1 MSIWK
6 RLFGGPSSA
15 NSQPALAFVEAEYHD
30 GAEDRVPTE
39 FETLR
44 VVMERARSDPAGCLA
59 LCLKQ
64 IEATPDYDLPRLW
77 ASNFQN
83 SLGDKA
89 GALQTLEQ
97 GLTSCKKVSNL
108 LGKMG
113 ERYIENR
120 SPLLATVCVAKSI
133 LAQEPLRSDHSSYL
147 YFSYICSATDYPNAG
162 QKSLAI
168 AQRIWGGPIDLDD
181 ETQMEVLAVIGP
193 HRDQLQPLVRPLIA
207 AMLEQGRID

>member
-6 RLFGGPSSA
+6 KLFGGPSSDK
-15 NSQPALAFVEAEYHD
+15 SQSVPAFVEVEYHD
-30 GAEDRVPTE
+30 GAENRVPTE

-44 VVMERARSDPAGCLA
+44 VVMERARDDPTGCLA

-64 IEATPDYDLPRLW
+64 IVATPDYDLPRLW

-83 SLGDKA
+83 SLGDRA

-120 SPLLATVCVAKSI
+120 SPILATVCVAKSI

-147 YFSYICSATDYPNAG
+147 YFAYICNATDYPNAS

-168 AQRIWGGPIDLDD
+168 AQRIWGELIDLDD

-193 HRDQLQPLVRPLIA
+193 YREQLQPLVRPLIA